1 MSPTC
6 ELEMELFNLGSTFVV
21 GMDEVG
27 RGAGAGPV
35 VVGAASLTLDTLKS
49 IPPDLDDSKRLS
61 PKKRASVAEELSV
74 ILNDYAVGYAS
85 PQEIDQRGLSVA
97 LSLAG
102 HRALMSLKSPIDAI
116 LLDGNFNF
124 LKLTTSDLCS
134 DLPVSGFEGV
144 PVQLVISGDSKC
156 ASIASASVISKVLR
170 DKDMVELA
178 DVYPEYGWETN
189 KGYMTESHRLA
200 IARFGLSPH
209 HRKSWKI

>member
-6 ELEMELFNLGSTFVV
+6 ELEMELFANGSTFVV

-35 VVGAASLTLDTLKS
+35 VVGAASLTRDGLKR
-49 IPPDLDDSKRLS
+49 IPRDLNDSKRLS
-61 PKKRASVAEELSV
+61 AKERKSVAEELFV
-74 ILNDYAVGYAS
+74 TLNDYAVGYAS
-85 PQEIDQRGLSVA
+85 PREIDQRGLSTA

-102 HRALMSLKSPIDAI
+102 HRALIALRSPIDAI

-124 LKLTTSDLCS
+124 LGLTTSNLYN
-134 DLPVSGFEGV
+134 DLPGPRFEEV
-144 PVQLVISGDSKC
+144 PVQLVVSGDSKC
-156 ASIASASVISKVLR
+156 VSIASASVISKVLR

-178 DVYPEYGWETN
+178 EAFPEYGWATN

-200 IARFGLSPH
+200 ISRFGLSPH